1 MMASA
6 SIHRTAGSI
15 FRSKSLNTV
24 SFVPTHDVTPNMLR
38 QPPKLR
44 TPSTLA
50 STHVGGGSALRSKSA
65 STVSFDPSHDTTPD
79 ILPPVPKQREI
90 FDPLTSRSQLSGPP
104 FKQGGR
110 EVFLPYFVVAMI
122 KTSMPP
128 NYAKFLVPLTF
139 NKLDLRDYLY
149 NVYGVSCFNIRVYV
163 EQQRARIGK
172 PVPFG
177 ERRMWFRPR
186 ARKFMTVEL
195 DKPFVWPDAPD
206 NTAAYVYLLFIYLSN
221 TDYILQLGQGGQG
234 SIRQLPGR
242 RTTTSRQWPSR
253 SGTQRPR
260 ITRRAGAKLTV
271 GQAKVEAN
279 VAGHR
284 GRRFA
289 GEQLIQH
296 RHKCWQ
302 S

>member
-1 MMASA
+1 M
-6 SIHRTAGSI
+6 
-15 FRSKSLNTV
+15 RSKSLNTV
-24 SFVPTHDVTPNMLR
+24 SFVPSHDGTPNILR

-44 TPSTLA
+44 TPSTSA
-50 STHVGGGSALRSKSA
+50 STQVTMGSALRSKSA
-65 STVSFDPSHDTTPD
+65 STASFVPSHDTTPD
-79 ILPPVPKQREI
+79 ILPPVPKQREN

-110 EVFLPYFVVAMI
+110 EIFLPYFVVAMI

-195 DKPFVWPDAPD
+195 DKPFVWPDAPE
-206 NTAAYVYLLFIYLSN
+206 NTAAYVSLLFMYVSVTN
-221 TDYILQLGQGGQG
+221 HILQLGQGGQG
-234 SIRQLPGR
+234 AIRQLSGR
-242 RTTTSRQWPSR
+242 GTDASRQWLS
-253 SGTQRPR
+253 RPR
-260 ITRRAGAKLTV
+260 T
-271 GQAKVEAN
+271 
-279 VAGHR
+279 
-284 GRRFA
+284 
-289 GEQLIQH
+289 
-296 RHKCWQ
+296 
-302 S
+302 